1 MKILVEKIILG
12 FIGSLIIVMLA
23 VIGFFCKETFATL
36 KTLEKDVVTIRL
48 KLQQLEDTRVSRETI
63 EKIIKDYHHNHPCIY
78 AEQGGQK

>member
-1 MKILVEKIILG
+1 MKAIVEKIILG
-12 FIGSLIIVMLA
+12 FIGSLILVMLA

-63 EKIIKDYHHNHPCIY
+63 EKIIKEYHDNHPCIN
-78 AEQGGQK
+78 KRSK